1 MIDFLKHHDAC
12 EEGVDWAT
20 NNCSSLIDCWN
31 KAKPEW
37 LIWLAMREGV
47 LTDRELH
54 EFSLWSAEQVR
65 HLMTDPRSIAALDA
79 KRKWLDGE
87 ISDDELQAACEA
99 AWAAWYAADA
109 EADVAAR
116 AAAWAA
122 KSAARAAV
130 WNAAKAAAWAAEW
143 AADAAADAAAGNA
156 AKAAVWAAPAAE
168 DSAWVGARE
177 SQAAWLRENT
187 KPNFGEVE

>member
-12 EEGVDWAT
+12 EEGVEWAR

-65 HLMTDPRSIAALDA
+65 HLMTDPRSTAALDA

-87 ISDDELQAACEA
+87 ISDDDLREACEA
-99 AWAAWYAADA
+99 AEAAVWAADA
-109 EADVAAR
+109 AAR

-122 KSAARAAV
+122 
-130 WNAAKAAAWAAEW
+130 WD
-143 AADAAADAAAGNA
+143 AAD
-156 AKAAVWAAPAAE
+156 AAVWAASDAAANAARAAWDAE
-168 DSAWVGARE
+168 DSAWFGARE

-187 KPNFGEVE
+187 KPNFGEAE

>member
-1 MIDFLKHHDAC
+1 MIDFLKRHDAC

-20 NNCSSLIDCWN
+20 NNCSSLMECWN

-37 LIWLAMREGV
+37 VIWLATREGV

-54 EFSLWSAEQVR
+54 EFGLWSANQVR
-65 HLMTDPRSIAALDA
+65 HLMTDPRSTAALDA

-87 ISDDELQAACEA
+87 ISDDELRAAWAAVWAADAAARGA
-99 AWAAWYAADA
+99 AWAAWDAAKS
-109 EADVAAR
+109 AAR
-116 AAAWAA
+116 AAALAA

-130 WNAAKAAAWAAEW
+130 WDSALAAWAADVAAWAAEW
-143 AADAAADAAAGNA
+143 AA
-156 AKAAVWAAPAAE
+156 WAAE
-168 DSAWVGARE
+168 YSAWVAARE

-187 KPNFGEVE
+187 KPNFGEAE